1 MKLWSYWRSSCSYRV
16 RIALNLKGLSH
27 DQVAV
32 HLTRAGG
39 EQHREGYRSINP
51 HGLLPALAPDGGPVL
66 TQSMAIVEYLDERFP
81 EPPLLPSNAL
91 DRARVRALAHTIA
104 ADVQPLQN
112 LRVLQLLRSQH
123 GLDQQQ
129 IGSWVRH
136 WIATGFASVEEQLPS
151 KALFVAGSAPG
162 LAEVVLVPQMYNAR
176 RFGVDLSAF
185 PNLCAIDAACRALPA
200 FALAAPEAQADAVA

>member
-1 MKLWSYWRSSCSYRV
+1 V

-27 DQVAV
+27 EQVAV

-51 HGLLPALAPDGGPVL
+51 QGLLPALAPDGGPVL